1 MRVHFVNVGYGEAI
15 LVEKDGWSLLVDGGT
30 NRVNEYKAP
39 GCIRITEYL
48 KRAGLSRIDLIIVTH
63 IHDDHIGGIPE
74 VLKHFA
80 VSEVLMGFLP
90 PVPDLNKIE
99 SFESIQQGNSS
110 GQLFKNA
117 LECYAE
123 LLTECKKQ
131 NIPIRQR
138 SYKEGHFSPI
148 PGLTLEV
155 LSPDCAQEVEML
167 AAYHSLCEEEEIS
180 EAEMLF
186 YKIDRKGNNS
196 SIVLRISAG
205 KTAVLLTSDKTDGWE
220 EIWDKYG
227 VNLKS
232 GILKVSHHGQVDGLS
247 DAMIRV
253 CEPDHF
259 VICASA
265 DRRFNSAHPEIIRR
279 IEKYLLQKQT
289 AGGVYVTG
297 CLEDNKIGKIMPCA
311 VYFDCNEVTSKITV
325 GYEL

>member
-30 NRVNEYKAP
+30 NRVNEYEAP

-48 KRAGLSRIDLIIVTH
+48 KRVGLSRIDLIIVTH

-90 PVPDLNKIE
+90 PVPDLKKIQ
-99 SFESIQQGNSS
+99 SFESVQQGNLS

-123 LLTECKKQ
+123 LIAECKRQ
-131 NIPIRQR
+131 NIPIQKR
-138 SYKEGHFSPI
+138 SSNDGHYSPMS
-148 PGLTLEV
+148 GLTLEF
-155 LSPDCAQEVEML
+155 LSPDCAQEAEML
-167 AAYHSLCEEEEIS
+167 TAYHSLCEEEEIS
-180 EAEMLF
+180 KAEMLF
-186 YKIDRKGNNS
+186 YEIDRKGNNS
-196 SIVLRISAG
+196 SIALRISAG

-220 EIWDKYG
+220 EIWEKYG
-227 VNLKS
+227 VSLKS
-232 GILKVSHHGQVDGLS
+232 GILKVTHHGQVDGLP

-265 DRRFNSAHPEIIRR
+265 DKRFNSAHPEIIRR
-279 IEKYLLQKQT
+279 IETYLLQKQT

-297 CLEDNKIGKIMPCA
+297 SLEEKKKGEIRSCA
-311 VYFDCNEVTSKITV
+311 VYFDCNEDTSKITV
-325 GYEL
+325 GYE